1 MRSEEGIRFQWFV
14 ACVLGL
20 LAGRVEAQQGDAR
33 RSEHA
38 RQVLGLLD
46 ADLLGIDL
54 PPAGTRAPFAAAVT
68 LGGRAEVLELQPSD
82 VRASDYRLLVQRDD
96 GSFAVPPQ
104 RAATTWRGELAGH
117 PGSRVAGTLD
127 AHGLSAR
134 ILLAD
139 GTELYLEPLS
149 GKVPGAARREHA
161 LYDGHDV
168 ANSGVLPCAPPLLAP
183 AESGVSAPVG
193 AESTTPEASAAGALK
208 VAELAIDADYEYYV
222 AWGQSV
228 SAVEDRIHTVIDA
241 MNLQYESEVGITHRI
256 TTVIVRT
263 SPAQPYTATDPN
275 ALLDQLRVTWTS
287 NHAGVKR
294 DLAHLF
300 TGKQIDGSVIGIAW
314 LGVVCNSSYGYGL
327 SQSDFNG
334 NFASATDLTAHELG
348 HNWNASHCSCPS
360 YTMNPYITSANTFDP
375 ATSIPQIVAH
385 RDSRTCLEDAT
396 NEPPPPPVPGRN
408 LALADH
414 STSAGLVLS
423 GSYASTHVQDGAC
436 EVLEEVAAG
445 GKPAV
450 RKSQLVH
457 TWRFDVEP
465 GFGYTFHVDA
475 HHSPNNEG
483 DHFAFSYSRDGVT
496 FVPMLT
502 VTKTVADDVLA
513 TYAFTQ
519 DVSGP
524 LYVRVQDT
532 NRTAGYFARDTLS
545 VDQLFVQTQL
555 DGSDVTPPAAPS
567 GLSAAASDARVDL
580 AWSPNAELDLVGYH
594 VHRGAAPGGPYVR
607 LTTAPEVS
615 TSFVDLTVQNGFAYH
630 YVVTA
635 VDVAGNESARSAEV
649 HATPTPGGSP
659 TSVHVAQIVVT
670 TEPVGGGAK
679 RARADVFLADEQ
691 GRPVAGALVTGTFSG
706 DLAETLSGVTD
717 ASGAVTLRAS
727 TTRKGAFSFTFC
739 VTDVAHATLGYTPA
753 GNTTT
758 CASR

>member
-1 MRSEEGIRFQWFV
+1 MRSEKGIRFQWLV
-14 ACVLGL
+14 ACALGL
-20 LAGRVEAQQGDAR
+20 LAGHAEAQQGDAR

-54 PPAGTRAPFAAAVT
+54 PPEGTRVPFAAAVT
-68 LGGRAEVLELQPSD
+68 LGGRTEILELRPSD

-96 GSFAVPPQ
+96 GSFAVPPP
-104 RAATTWRGELAGH
+104 RAATTWRGALAGH
-117 PGSRVAGTLD
+117 PGSRVAATLD
-127 AHGLSAR
+127 ARGLSAR

-161 LYDGHDV
+161 LYDRHDV
-168 ANSGVLPCAPPLLAP
+168 LDRGVPCAPPQLAP
-183 AESGVSAPVG
+183 ADSGVSAPVG
-193 AESTTPEASAAGALK
+193 AESTTPEAPGAGTLK
-208 VAELAIDADYEYYV
+208 VAELAIDADHEYFV

-228 SAVEDRIHTVIDA
+228 TAVEDRIHTVIDA

-263 SPAQPYTATDPN
+263 SPAQPCTATDPN
-275 ALLDQLRVTWTS
+275 ALLDQLRVEWTA
-287 NHAGVKR
+287 NHAGVQR

-314 LGVVCNSSYGYGL
+314 LGVVCNSGYGYGL

-348 HNWNASHCSCPS
+348 HNWNASHCTCPD
-360 YTMNPYITSANTFDP
+360 YTMNRYITSANRFDP

-396 NEPPPPPVPGRN
+396 TEPPPPPVPGRN

-414 STSAGLVLS
+414 STTAGLVLS
-423 GSYASTHVQDGAC
+423 GSYVSTHVQDGAC

-475 HHSPNNEG
+475 HHSPNLEG
-483 DHFAFSYSRDGVT
+483 DHFAFTYSRDGVA

-502 VTKTVADDVLA
+502 VTKTVADDALA
-513 TYAFTQ
+513 TYVFAE

-532 NRTAGYFARDTLS
+532 DRTAGNFTRDALS

-555 DGSDVTPPAAPS
+555 DGIDVTPPAAPT
-567 GLSAAASDARVDL
+567 GLSALAGDARVDL
-580 AWSPNAELDLVGYH
+580 AWSPSAEFDLAGYL
-594 VHRGAAPGGPYVR
+594 VHRGTAPGGPYAR
-607 LTTAPEVS
+607 LTAAPLGS
-615 TSFVDLTVQNGFAYH
+615 ASFIDLNVQNGFAYH

-635 VDVAGNESARSAEV
+635 VDVAGNESAQSAEV
-649 HATPTPGGSP
+649 RATPTPGGAP

-670 TEPVGGGAK
+670 TESAGGGAK
-679 RARADVFLADEQ
+679 RARADVFLADEW
-691 GRPVAGALVTGTFSG
+691 GRPVAGALATGTFSG

-717 ASGAVTLRAS
+717 ETGAVTLRAS
-727 TTRKGAFSFTFC
+727 TTRKGSFSFTFC
-739 VTDVAHATLGYTPA
+739 VTDVAHATLGYAPA
-753 GNTTT
+753 ENATT